1 MGPALRSGPDPIV
14 VDLGFGAS
22 PITTVELAQ
31 RLAAA
36 AGRRLK
42 VVGLEID
49 PGRVAAAEA
58 FVGPGIEFRVG
69 GFEVPLAPDQ
79 QPLVIRAANV
89 LRQYDEAEVVRA
101 WEAMARRLTPGGM
114 LVEGTC
120 DELGRLAAWVAIPAR
135 GPDRG
140 PAAGPPWSRVGAP
153 GQAGRFHP
161 PETLTLSVDLAHL
174 ERPSRVAERLP
185 KALIHRN
192 VPGEPVHALLAA
204 LDDAWARSAPQ
215 AAFGP
220 RQRWIEAVA
229 VLRDGGWPVR
239 DGRSRWRLGELTV
252 PWSAVAPVGGPL
264 GSGS

>member
-1 MGPALRSGPDPIV
+1 
-14 VDLGFGAS
+14 
-22 PITTVELAQ
+22 VEMAQ
-31 RLAAA
+31 RLSAA
-36 AGRRLK
+36 AGHRIR

-49 PGRVAAAEA
+49 PDRVAAAEVFA
-58 FVGPGIEFRVG
+58 GPGIEFRVG

-79 QPLVIRAANV
+79 RPLVIRAANV
-89 LRQYDEAEVVRA
+89 LRQYDEAEVVPA
-101 WEAMARRLTPGGM
+101 WEAMAQRLTPGGM
-114 LVEGTC
+114 IVEGTC

-135 GPDRG
+135 GPDGG
-140 PAAGPPWSRVGAP
+140 PAPGLRWPRAGPPERVG
-153 GQAGRFHP
+153 RYHP
-161 PETLTLSVDLAHL
+161 PETLTLSLDLAHL

-229 VLRDGGWPVR
+229 RLRDHGWAVR

-252 PWSAVAPVGGPL
+252 PWSAVAPIGGPL
-264 GSGS
+264 GSGA